1 MVQWFQLVLQ
11 WDPHKRGKI
20 VDKFGTSHLAVFT
33 MLQDALLNK
42 VCIKATYFILISF
55 LLFNLYFLCI
65 DTVRFLSAILQN

>member
-11 WDPHKRGKI
+11 WDPHERGKI

-42 VCIKATYFILISF
+42 VCIYKSQAFYSYFVFII
-55 LLFNLYFLCI
+55 
-65 DTVRFLSAILQN
+65 